1 MKENYNNLCVFNF
14 GKHCYVIMKSNDKVM
29 YFENVN
35 GKYVMPIT
43 NFSLYDNQGK
53 SLTLVNQHFFMN
65 QLINRINIALRKGYF
80 SNDDD
85 IVSYLND
92 LKKNS
97 ESDSNLNGLFK
108 GSLMGE
114 INEDNFENNKRE
126 LLKYLDKFRFD
137 TFVNYNN
144 VSIFNGSLEKCESQ
158 ESNVSVV
165 ADDNSQNLDIIEE
178 DVQDNGEQMN
188 NEIID
193 ESFEVVDDVQNNIGS
208 SDNIQDNGVDVI
220 EDISEVNEVTNNVM
234 ENNMFDFSNVSSND
248 NNDSVDSSD
257 YFSSLGNSNSQVQNT
272 SEVVSSVNSN
282 DYFAQF
288 NETNVVPATNQVVD
302 NIGISNNQNNLNVEQ
317 TSNVG
322 NQVDNINNQID
333 SVSNVVQNDLNV
345 STDNSF
351 VDNVGVYNNQDSL
364 NAQQVN
370 NIQDVNDFTQL
381 SSVVDNQSN
390 GVQSVDDN
398 YNFGVSSTAPN
409 LENPSFI
416 PNPDFADPFSLSNSL
431 DGNQSSVNTSYIDE
445 VKDRLST
452 GYDGPSNLNQSQFNN
467 EIGTENLGF
476 SPSNVTLGDSVI
488 SDRNDLPELEKI
500 SSVPI
505 DENSIDKTDKKG
517 RLGIIIFMIFLV
529 LALGA
534 LSFYLYNY
542 VF

>member
-1 MKENYNNLCVFNF
+1 MKNSKILTVAGIVAMGVSPFLSAIGMRSTLKCEKITKKSVKEHVKKYWRRYVPSAVFT
-14 GKHCYVIMKSNDKVM
+14 
-29 YFENVN
+29 
-35 GKYVMPIT
+35 IT
-43 NFSLYDNQGK
+43 G
-53 SLTLVNQHFFMN
+53 
-65 QLINRINIALRKGYF
+65 IAL
-80 SNDDD
+80 
-85 IVSYLND
+85 
-92 LKKNS
+92 
-97 ESDSNLNGLFK
+97 
-108 GSLMGE
+108 
-114 INEDNFENNKRE
+114 
-126 LLKYLDKFRFD
+126 
-137 TFVNYNN
+137 
-144 VSIFNGSLEKCESQ
+144 
-158 ESNVSVV
+158 V
-165 ADDNSQNLDIIEE
+165 ALGDNSRKKTIAALSAGYAILAKNKYR
-178 DVQDNGEQMN
+178 VEQCAKR
-188 NEIID
+188 
-193 ESFEVVDDVQNNIGS
+193 VVDDVQNNIGS

>member
-467 EIGTENLGF
+467 EIVTENLGF

>member
-333 SVSNVVQNDLNV
+333 SVSNVAQNDLNV
-345 STDNSF
+345 STDVKEK
-351 VDNVGVYNNQDSL
+351 VD
-364 NAQQVN
+364 
-370 NIQDVNDFTQL
+370 
-381 SSVVDNQSN
+381 
-390 GVQSVDDN
+390 
-398 YNFGVSSTAPN
+398 
-409 LENPSFI
+409 
-416 PNPDFADPFSLSNSL
+416 
-431 DGNQSSVNTSYIDE
+431 
-445 VKDRLST
+445 K
-452 GYDGPSNLNQSQFNN
+452 
-467 EIGTENLGF
+467 
-476 SPSNVTLGDSVI
+476 
-488 SDRNDLPELEKI
+488 
-500 SSVPI
+500 
-505 DENSIDKTDKKG
+505 
-517 RLGIIIFMIFLV
+517 IIFSDKSIKDKRFAIRRMRSLPSVFRKMFLKLLEYIAEV
-529 LALGA
+529 
-534 LSFYLYNY
+534 
-542 VF
+542 